1 MRQGDLMTLRAHL
14 DAERYVRVAHPDI
27 IRMILGSAYRKPSL
41 AIACGLTTLKSRA
54 REPTVCSFFELLFW
68 VKLRRKISTAH

>member
-1 MRQGDLMTLRAHL
+1 MTLRAHL
-14 DAERYVRVAHPDI
+14 DAEAYVRVAHPDI

-54 REPTVCSFFELLFW
+54 REPTVCSLFELLFW